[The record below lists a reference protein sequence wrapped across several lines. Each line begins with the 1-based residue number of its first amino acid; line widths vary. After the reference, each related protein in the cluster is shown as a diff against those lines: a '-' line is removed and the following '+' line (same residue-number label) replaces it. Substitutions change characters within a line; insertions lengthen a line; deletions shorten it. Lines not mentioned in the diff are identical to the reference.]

1 MVCHHDFHLILI
13 IGLETTLVLRLRRSL
28 EGNFHFLSGVLI
40 GHLGTYF
47 HLATCDST
55 VQYAHDAAAQFGNLS
70 LDRKHTRTFQSKRFD
85 N

>member
-28 EGNFHFLSGVLI
+28 EGNLHFLSGVLI

-55 VQYAHDAAAQFGNLS
+55 VQYV
-70 LDRKHTRTFQSKRFD
+70 
-85 N
+85 